1 MGYLEYILLGVCF
14 GFLMEYFGKYLDM
27 TFNFWERLA
36 MWLFWPFWLFA
47 VIYVFLRE
55 LFK

>member
-1 MGYLEYILLGVCF
+1 MGYLEYILLGICF
-14 GFLMEYFGKYLDM
+14 GFTMEYWGKEMDM

-47 VIYVFLRE
+47 FIYVFLKE